1 MEYSLRSSTLQLC
14 ILHVTSGTQPTVRG
28 PVLRISRPSVAP
40 PDLLFKQKVYRA
52 KTAEAT
58 TLNEEEH
65 NGFTFK
71 PEFDLSNQLM
81 NKYKSGLV

>member
-14 ILHVTSGTQPTVRG
+14 ILCYQWDPANSERTSALNQPALCCPT
-28 PVLRISRPSVAP
+28 
-40 PDLLFKQKVYRA
+40 DLLFKQKVYGA

-58 TLNEEEH
+58 TQNEEEH